1 MSAKDFVF
9 TSESVAEGHPDK
21 VADQISDGI
30 LDAYLAA
37 DPTSR
42 VACETLVKNNIV
54 ILAGEIT
61 SSGTV
66 DHDNVVRQ
74 AIRDIGYVDARIG
87 FDAESCELLQFI
99 SKQSPDISIGVT
111 EGEGLHKEQGAG
123 DQGLMFGFA
132 CDETPELMPLPISLA
147 HALMRDLSRLR
158 KSGTADFLGPD
169 AKSQVSVRYVDGK
182 PHSINTVVISTQHSE
197 ETDLKDLEQFVIE
210 TVVKNVIPKKYLSNE
225 TRYYINPTGRFVI
238 GGPVGDCG
246 LTGRKIIVDTYGG
259 YSRHGGG
266 AFSGKDPS
274 KVDRSAAYAA
284 RYIAKNVVGAG
295 LATRCEVQLAYA
307 IGVAKP
313 VSVLIETFGT
323 GKVSETAISAAVQE
337 IFSLTPRGIIE
348 SLNLLRPIY
357 QRTATYGHFGR
368 ESSAD
373 GHFSWEK
380 LDKVD
385 ALRQALRTKGTP
397 SIEITETNGRGS
409 TTSATSLSVGNTNA
423 KVVRTASA
431 E

>member
-1 MSAKDFVF
+1 MTSRDFVF
-9 TSESVAEGHPDK
+9 SSESVGEGHPDK

-37 DPTSR
+37 DPASR

-61 SSGTV
+61 SKG
-66 DHDNVVRQ
+66 NVNHENIARQ
-74 AIRDIGYVDARIG
+74 AIRAIGYDDAKVG
-87 FDAESCELLQFI
+87 FDAESCEILQFI
-99 SKQSPDISIGVT
+99 SKQSPDISMGVT

-147 HALMRDLSRLR
+147 HNLMRELSRIRKAGVATFLR
-158 KSGTADFLGPD
+158 PD
-169 AKSQVSVRYVDGK
+169 AKSQISVRYVDGK
-182 PHSINTVVISTQHSE
+182 PHSVETVVVSTQHTE
-197 ETDLKDLEQFVIE
+197 DTDLKDLEKFVIDS
-210 TVVKNVIPKKYLSNE
+210 VVKKVIPAKYLSAK
-225 TRYYINPTGRFVI
+225 TKYFINPTGRFVI

-295 LATRCEVQLAYA
+295 LAAKCEVQIAYA

-313 VSVLIETFGT
+313 VSVLVETFGT
-323 GKVSETAISAAVQE
+323 GKVDEQAISAAVQE
-337 IFSLTPRGIIE
+337 VFSLTPRGIIE
-348 SLNLLRPIY
+348 SLHLMRPIY
-357 QRTATYGHFGR
+357 QPTAAYGHFGR
-368 ESSAD
+368 ESSAH
-373 GHFSWEK
+373 GHFSWER

-385 ALRQALRTKGTP
+385 ALRQALRTKGLPPLEMAQTGTKVAAP
-397 SIEITETNGRGS
+397 AAAGKQGKVATANGA
-409 TTSATSLSVGNTNA
+409 ATKGN
-423 KVVRTASA
+423 
-431 E
+431 